1 MIDWMSGIE
10 HHADMRSLFLKS
22 LPALFALVAF
32 LSLGG
37 CASAPAGT
45 EPARG
50 ISGDSET
57 GQDRLWEIHSR
68 TMRELAY

>member
-1 MIDWMSGIE
+1 MIDGIPGID
-10 HHADMRSLFLKS
+10 HPAAMRSLLLKS
-22 LPALFALVAF
+22 LPALLAVATF

-50 ISGDSET
+50 IRGDSET
-57 GQDRLWEIHSR
+57 GQDRLWEVHSR